1 MLRSLVP
8 KNPPTIL
15 SLSLGHMEGSMGAA
29 QSWLAMRVQETGKR
43 EARLHPTR

>member
-1 MLRSLVP
+1 MLRSLIP
-8 KNPPTIL
+8 ENPPTTL

-29 QSWLAMRVQETGKR
+29 QSWLAMRVQDTGKR